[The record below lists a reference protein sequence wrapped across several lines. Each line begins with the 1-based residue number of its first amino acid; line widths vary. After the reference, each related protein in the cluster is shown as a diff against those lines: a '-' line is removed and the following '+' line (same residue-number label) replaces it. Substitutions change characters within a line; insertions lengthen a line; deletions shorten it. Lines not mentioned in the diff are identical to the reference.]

1 VDFLE
6 KYHSDMVDNFSSCKS
21 PQEILGV
28 LSKTY
33 FAKKENLDPKKI
45 FMVSVMPC
53 TAKKYEVSRGE
64 DMFSSGCQDI
74 DVSLTTRELA
84 RMIKQAG
91 IDFEKLEDEEADSVL
106 GHYTGAGTIFGA
118 TGGVM
123 EAAVR
128 TAYRSV
134 TGQELKP
141 VELKEVRGLK
151 GIKTAELDING
162 AKVRIAVAH
171 GLANVEY
178 IINEVARAKKEGG
191 APPYHF
197 IEVMAC
203 EGGCVGGGGQ
213 PYGVTNELR
222 KKRAAGLYKDDE
234 AQKERCS
241 HLNPQV
247 IKVYSDF
254 AGEPNSGVAHRYFHN
269 HYKKRKAY
277 IR

>member
-6 KYHSDMVDNFSSCKS
+6 KYRGDMIDNFSSCKS
-21 PQEILGV
+21 PQEIMGV

-33 FAKKENLDPKKI
+33 FAKQENIDPSKI
-45 FMVSVMPC
+45 FMVSIMPC
-53 TAKKYEVSRGE
+53 TAKKYEITRCE
-64 DMFSSGCQDI
+64 DMFSSGHQDI

-91 IDFEKLEDEEADSVL
+91 IDFTHLEEEEADSVL

-128 TAYRSV
+128 TAYYSV
-134 TGQELKP
+134 TGSEMAD

-151 GIKTAELDING
+151 GIKEAELDVAGTKI
-162 AKVRIAVAH
+162 RIAVAH
-171 GLANVEY
+171 GLANVEH
-178 IINEVARAKKEGG
+178 IVNQVAKAKAEGREV
-191 APPYHF
+191 PYHF

-222 KKRAAGLYKDDE
+222 KKRAAGLYSDDRH
-234 AQKERCS
+234 QPERCS
-241 HLNPQV
+241 HQNEQV
-247 IKVYSDF
+247 KKIYDGF
-254 AGEPNSGVAHRYFHN
+254 AGSPNSEVAHKYFHN

-277 IR
+277 MR